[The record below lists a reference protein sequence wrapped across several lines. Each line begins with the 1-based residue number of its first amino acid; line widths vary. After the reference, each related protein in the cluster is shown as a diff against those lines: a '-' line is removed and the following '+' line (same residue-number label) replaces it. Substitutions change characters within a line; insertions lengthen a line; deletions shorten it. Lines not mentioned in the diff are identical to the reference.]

1 MFRSHN
7 RKVRLM
13 LDGPGYELFWIA
25 ENAEHVITR
34 ANHHSHQ
41 ISLLE
46 AERLAEIAYFI
57 HKGDYNARM
66 QYQKVIGVA
75 IFRNKTYQ
83 IIAYLTDFPT
93 RRCILETCHVVNDNK
108 ILDWARRNPL
118 LIKTLPH
125 DGR

>member
-34 ANHHSHQ
+34 AAHHSHQ

-46 AERLAEIAYFI
+46 AERLAEIACFVP
-57 HKGDYNARM
+57 KGPYNERM
-66 QYQKVIGVA
+66 RYQKVVGVA
-75 IFRNKTYQ
+75 ILSAQNLPDQRLPDRN
-83 IIAYLTDFPT
+83 T
-93 RRCILETCHVVNDNK
+93 RTPLQPRNVP
-108 ILDWARRNPL
+108 RR
-118 LIKTLPH
+118 K
-125 DGR
+125 